1 MTGTTP
7 PISIMRG
14 RLIALGIAD
23 HAFSSGNTSMLEV
36 SDAFTNLMKLK
47 RRLLENASIHVI
59 AMTGSFAGGVCR
71 S

>member
-23 HAFSSGNTSMLEV
+23 HAFSPGNTSMLEV
-36 SDAFTNLMKLK
+36 SDAFTNLMKL
-47 RRLLENASIHVI
+47 RRPSPHSLKF
-59 AMTGSFAGGVCR
+59 MGWQ
-71 S
+71 